1 MGFEKFKKPAAKEIA
16 VGVGTGLLAN
26 MLAPGIGTLL
36 TGAIPFLGAAIPGAT
51 AAVGSTLPTFGSVL
65 GKGIAQA
72 GAAGATDYLLGGAGV
87 DVVKDAPQLPLGV
100 IGKKEIAA
108 TAPDVPF
115 MYGSRERGL
124 NGLTIG
130 ALSAGQGERYNLAED
145 IKRKRSILV

>member
-1 MGFEKFKKPAAKEIA
+1 MGLEKPTIKNIA
-16 VGVGTGLLAN
+16 VGAGAGILAN
-26 MLAPGIGTLL
+26 AFAPGIGALL
-36 TGAIPFLGAAIPGAT
+36 IRAIPSLATAIPGAIAT
-51 AAVGSTLPTFGSVL
+51 VGSTLPTFGSVL

-72 GAAGATDYLLGGAGV
+72 GAAGVTDYLSGGAGV
-87 DVVKDAPQLPLGV
+87 DGFKDGPQLPLGV

-130 ALSAGQGERYNLAED
+130 ALSEGYNLAED
-145 IKRKRSILV
+145 IKRKRSMLV